1 MEHQTPRF
9 RYLFR
14 RLKKGVR
21 AVVENV
27 VAELRSSDFQPLWFE
42 LGFGYGPDKSLPP
55 VNRTSHGITLSI
67 SGFVD
72 RVDGWRNEKDGRL
85 YLRVVD
91 YKTGRKSFDL
101 TEVWNGLGLQLLL
114 YLFTLER
121 EGSPLFGEQPV
132 PAGVLY
138 LPAREAV
145 LKGSRT
151 MDEAAR
157 QKELDKELLRKGLI
171 LEDADVVEA
180 MEHGEGSLRFLP
192 VKVKTKKDE
201 TTISGDALVSAE
213 KLGRLD
219 LHIQTI
225 LAQICQE
232 IARGNIDADPFWRS
246 KEQNACTYCEFA
258 QACQFEESAEATG
271 DHRRWAPTV
280 ENKTFWANL
289 SQTEEGGEP
298 HGRQTNP

>member
-1 MEHQTPRF
+1 M
-9 RYLFR
+9 
-14 RLKKGVR
+14 
-21 AVVENV
+21 
-27 VAELRSSDFQPLWFE
+27 
-42 LGFGYGPDKSLPP
+42 
-55 VNRTSHGITLSI
+55 
-67 SGFVD
+67 D

-101 TEVWNGLGLQLLL
+101 TEIWNGLGLQLLL

-213 KLGRLD
+213 KLGRVSTY
-219 LHIQTI
+219 IFKPSSPRS
-225 LAQICQE
+225 
-232 IARGNIDADPFWRS
+232 ARRSPVGTSTPTPSGGARS
-246 KEQNACTYCEFA
+246 KTPVPTASLPRPANSRKA
-258 QACQFEESAEATG
+258 QRPPVTTAAG
-271 DHRRWAPTV
+271 P
-280 ENKTFWANL
+280 
-289 SQTEEGGEP
+289 P
-298 HGRQTNP
+298 P